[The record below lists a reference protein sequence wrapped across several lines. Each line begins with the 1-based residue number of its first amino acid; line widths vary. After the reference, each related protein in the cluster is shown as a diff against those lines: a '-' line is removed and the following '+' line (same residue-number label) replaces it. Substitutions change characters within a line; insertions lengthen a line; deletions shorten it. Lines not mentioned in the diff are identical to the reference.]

1 MDNDQNISQLITEFI
16 EAAKKHQTQSL
27 VNWKSANKEAKKL
40 EKIFEKLKSLGRP
53 GREALLELVNN
64 EDCSV
69 SLMAAVY
76 SLKYDPSKS
85 LEALRNMV
93 KEDSIIGFQ
102 AEQAIKR
109 WEEGT
114 WKIE

>member
-1 MDNDQNISQLITEFI
+1 
-16 EAAKKHQTQSL
+16 
-27 VNWKSANKEAKKL
+27 
-40 EKIFEKLKSLGRP
+40 
-53 GREALLELVNN
+53 
-64 EDCSV
+64 
-69 SLMAAVY
+69 MAAVY

-85 LEALRNMV
+85 LKALRNMV
-93 KEDSIIGFQ
+93 KEDGIIGFQ